1 MCGRDTTLEDLEF
14 KLYKALRHDDR
25 TKVRSWIDRWREP
38 HRFYHNVDHLI
49 DVLKRIEHA
58 DRWRLDVMLAVL
70 FHDIIY
76 WPTRNDNEAKSADFF
91 VKEMSQEFRDIQT
104 EIVNAV
110 RVAIMET
117 RHLEPPSSELGKI
130 LCKADLHSLVESD
143 LTELIQYEHKLSK
156 EFQVFPEESYRK
168 GRVDFLMKWLDHNPA
183 IAPLIE
189 YVRERKMKVG
199 LMAGSFD
206 MFTIGHLNI
215 LEKAERIFDK
225 VIVARGLNPQKED
238 WTYALPSCLDYRQ
251 KIYIGKKSA
260 GTPDVQLINTFGQ
273 KVRAVGNDVYDMD
286 CHPHLANALVEHPDV
301 TLVRGLRGAMDL
313 EAERIQQIYVQRMMK
328 DVPLKTVYI
337 TCDREFDH
345 VSSSATKLLLKV
357 DEEEA
362 MKCVPDGYL
371 SIILKHSKS
380 I

>member
-1 MCGRDTTLEDLEF
+1 
-14 KLYKALRHDDR
+14 
-25 TKVRSWIDRWREP
+25 
-38 HRFYHNVDHLI
+38 
-49 DVLKRIEHA
+49 
-58 DRWRLDVMLAVL
+58 
-70 FHDIIY
+70 
-76 WPTRNDNEAKSADFF
+76 
-91 VKEMSQEFRDIQT
+91 
-104 EIVNAV
+104 
-110 RVAIMET
+110 
-117 RHLEPPSSELGKI
+117 
-130 LCKADLHSLVESD
+130 
-143 LTELIQYEHKLSK
+143 
-156 EFQVFPEESYRK
+156 VFPEESYRK
-168 GRVDFLMKWLDHNPA
+168 GRVDFLSKWTDKNPA
-183 IAPLIE
+183 IVPLIE

-215 LEKAERIFDK
+215 LEKAEHIFDK

-238 WTYALPSCLDYRQ
+238 WTYALPSCLDHRQ

-313 EAERIQQIYVQRMMK
+313 EAERIQQIYVQRMMR

-345 VSSSATKLLLKV
+345 VSSTATKLLLKV
-357 DEEEA
+357 DQEEA
-362 MKCVPDGYL
+362 MKCVPGGSL
-371 SIILKHSKS
+371 SIILKHSNP